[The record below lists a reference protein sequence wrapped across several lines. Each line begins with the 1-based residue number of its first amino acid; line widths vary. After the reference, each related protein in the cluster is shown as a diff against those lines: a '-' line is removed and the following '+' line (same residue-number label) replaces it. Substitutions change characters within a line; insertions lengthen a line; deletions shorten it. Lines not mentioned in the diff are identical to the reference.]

1 MNWRRLPDW
10 RRKMR
15 SIRGAVIGWRKA
27 GESGEVRAQS
37 ETQAAQ
43 TEADRRLMSQSA
55 QAAQTEADRQSM
67 SQSAQMLIRDIREAH
82 RDWVNAHR
90 HFEYAAGLDQID
102 YAIYAIEAAEKR
114 YEMLLRQAKKLNV
127 HWRSEWEKGAGAG

>member
-1 MNWRRLPDW
+1 VNRRRWSDI
-10 RRKMR
+10 RAKMR
-15 SIRGAVIGWRKA
+15 AVLEAVGGLWDNGA
-27 GESGEVRAQS
+27 ESGEGSEDAAPAVKREARMEAEGQS
-37 ETQAAQ
+37 KTAQ
-43 TEADRRLMSQSA
+43 T
-55 QAAQTEADRQSM
+55 
-67 SQSAQMLIRDIREAH
+67 LIRDIREAH

-90 HFEYAAGLDQID
+90 HFEYAAGFDQID

>member
-1 MNWRRLPDW
+1 MSWRRWPDW
-10 RRKMR
+10 RQ
-15 SIRGAVIGWRKA
+15 A
-27 GESGEVRAQS
+27 VRAVREAFAGLRGGGS
-37 ETQAAQ
+37 ETEDKAEVSA
-43 TEADRRLMSQSA
+43 ERDMRMESDRQSKSA
-55 QAAQTEADRQSM
+55 QA
-67 SQSAQMLIRDIREAH
+67 LIRDIREAH

-90 HFEYAAGLDQID
+90 HFEYAAGFDQID